1 MPNEIKED
9 KLQIVTKKHEQINT
23 EKPHYVASFFT
34 KLPFFSVAAFLSY
47 FLLYKECLN
56 NNNVNP
62 IVVTYFC
69 IVCLTCLE
77 IVGLPVSKLANM
89 INK

>member
-1 MPNEIKED
+1 MGIGSIKNRNQVM
-9 KLQIVTKKHEQINT
+9 LCQIHN
-23 EKPHYVASFFT
+23 
-34 KLPFFSVAAFLSY
+34 SV
-47 FLLYKECLN
+47 LLYKECLN